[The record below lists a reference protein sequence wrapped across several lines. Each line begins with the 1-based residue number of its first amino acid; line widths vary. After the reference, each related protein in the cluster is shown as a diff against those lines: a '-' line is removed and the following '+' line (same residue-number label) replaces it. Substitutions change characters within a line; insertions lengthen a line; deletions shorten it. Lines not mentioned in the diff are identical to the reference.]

1 MKPQFSAYLKSWA
14 DELLSRAN
22 RVRQLI
28 GDAHWLSDGHHKEYV
43 LREFLN
49 RYLSPQLLIGRGFV
63 RPPDEARCCSPE
75 IDIVIA
81 DPLCHPALFC
91 EGGLLIAP
99 PSSVVAHIEV
109 KSLLNKGNLR
119 DALANQIATKHIL
132 LQYVNE
138 EEAPWQGILFTDAPE
153 SRTSESL
160 VDTIQDVLTDFGSLV
175 QAIPQAVT
183 DRPQRLES
191 RYLPTC
197 LATLERFVVFF
208 VPVDDTTV
216 KIKAFDV
223 THLGMACALANLF
236 AAITPRFSRRKTR
249 GELEIML
256 EEVGTAV
263 PVIRNLSLG
272 KGQDDA

>member
-1 MKPQFSAYLKSWA
+1 MTPQFSAYLKSWA

-28 GDAHWLSDGHHKEYV
+28 GDAHWLSDGHHKEYL

-63 RPPDEARCCSPE
+63 RPPEEARCCSPE
-75 IDIVIA
+75 IDILIA
-81 DPLCHPALFC
+81 DALCHPPLFH

-109 KSLLNKGNLR
+109 KSLLDKGSLR
-119 DALANQIATKHIL
+119 DALANQIAAKYIL
-132 LQYVNE
+132 LQYVDE
-138 EEAPWQGILFTDAPE
+138 EEAPWQGILFADAPE

-208 VPVDDTTV
+208 VPVENV
-216 KIKAFDV
+216 WMV
-223 THLGMACALANLF
+223 LQCY
-236 AAITPRFSRRKTR
+236 
-249 GELEIML
+249 
-256 EEVGTAV
+256 
-263 PVIRNLSLG
+263 
-272 KGQDDA
+272 